1 MERVKGCNPMR
12 KHYLLGALLLVSLNA
27 TVNGSAPNGQEAGA
41 SKQAKAS
48 PELAEASHLS
58 QQVVAL
64 YRQSKFDEALPLAKR
79 ALEIRENNW
88 VVITNLG
95 GLADRCQF
103 ILREEAIY

>member
-1 MERVKGCNPMR
+1 
-12 KHYLLGALLLVSLNA
+12 LLGALLLVSLNA